1 MKQILKASFIL
12 ALFLTVS
19 SCIQML
25 SEAADNVTSGGSE
38 SLSES
43 AYQTITIDSLYQLD
57 VPKYMKNMPSL
68 HPEAS
73 LEYANIYKEA
83 YSVVIHENKQEFID
97 IFKEIEEYDN
107 QLSPIENYVIV
118 QKKMFEESIDNIK
131 IQDYGLTMI
140 NGLPARQIKAT
151 GRVDSIDAFYVVGFV
166 EGEENIYMLMNWTL
180 DDKKDKFE
188 NTFEYINGTF
198 KVL

>member
-1 MKQILKASFIL
+1 MKYSKSLL
-12 ALFLTVS
+12 LFVFLCLL
-19 SCIQML
+19 SCVDFAKGIA
-25 SEAADNVTSGGSE
+25 EGFEDNNTE

-43 AYQTITIDSLYQLD
+43 NFKTITIDSLYQLD

-68 HPEAS
+68 HPDAS

-97 IFKEIEEYDN
+97 IFKEIDEYDDK
-107 QLSPIENYVIV
+107 LSPIENYLQV
-118 QKKMFEESIDNIK
+118 QKNMLSESINNAK
-131 IQDYGLTMI
+131 FQDYGLNNI
-140 NGLPARQIKAT
+140 NGLPARQIKVI
-151 GRVDSIDAFYVVGFV
+151 GRIDGIDAFYIICFV

-180 DDKKDKFE
+180 QNKRNKFE

-198 KVL
+198 KLL